1 MEEGEGKK
9 AKEKK
14 KRERDEMEKER
25 ERKKKKKRKER
36 ERNEIKESL
45 SVVLFTQRLVC
56 LLAFFPYSSLYLN
69 PISSLLNNDLVSF
82 TSLFYGKKDRF
93 ENERS

>member
-1 MEEGEGKK
+1 MREGEGKRV
-9 AKEKK
+9 K
-14 KRERDEMEKER
+14 KRRNGER
-25 ERKKKKKRKER
+25 ERKEEKKRKER

-69 PISSLLNNDLVSF
+69 PISSLLSNDLVSF
-82 TSLFYGKKDRF
+82 TSLFYGKRDRF